1 MISER
6 SYEPAELPDLETPEP
21 QSAPTEVPVQWGAG
35 RRLLFRFLCSYFF
48 VYIFPFPLDFILFAT
63 PAPGQAYQNLWTAI
77 VTWVGSH
84 VFNVQITV
92 QPNGSGDTTY
102 NYVQLFCYVV
112 FAALAALV
120 WTLLDRKRAH
130 YARLEPWLRVYVRFS
145 LAAAMVT
152 YGGFKIIPAQFP
164 APTLDRL
171 LQPFGD
177 ASPMGLLWT
186 FMGASKPYEI
196 FSGAAEMLAGLL
208 LLTRRTATL
217 GALVAIAVLTNIVML
232 NFCYDVPVKLYSS
245 NLLLMAIFLVLPE
258 LRRLADVFVF
268 NRPVQPVAHARLFR
282 RVWLHRS
289 ALVFRTALILFI
301 AGFNMYGAYKSQFV
315 TKSQLNGI
323 WNVETFEV
331 DGQARPALVSDQHRW
346 WHVVFDDPAP
356 TISLFA
362 VQLMNQSRQRYVLT
376 MDPKKSSLALT
387 KRDDP
392 KWKSTL
398 TYQQLGPDLL
408 ALQGTIDG
416 QKIRARIHRVATS
429 RFRLIDRGFHWI
441 NEYPFNK

>member
-6 SYEPAELPDLETPEP
+6 SYGPAELPDLDTSEP
-21 QSAPTEVPVQWGAG
+21 QTVPAEVPVAWSAG
-35 RRLLFRFLCSYFF
+35 KRLLFRFVCAYFF
-48 VYIFPFPLDFILFAT
+48 LYIFPFPLFYLPFLER
-63 PAPGQAYQNLWTAI
+63 PLQAYQDLWTAL
-77 VTWVGSH
+77 VNWTGSH
-84 VFNVQITV
+84 VFGVQITV

-102 NYVQLFCYVV
+102 NYVQLFCTVV
-112 FAALAALV
+112 IAALAALV

-130 YARLEPWLRVYVRFS
+130 YTRLEEWLRVYVRFS

-152 YGGFKIIPAQFP
+152 YGGFKVIPSQFP

-208 LLTRRTATL
+208 LIARRTATL
-217 GALVAIAVLTNIVML
+217 GALVAIAVLANIVML

-245 NLLLMAIFLVLPE
+245 HLLLMAVFLALPD
-258 LRRLADVFVF
+258 LRRLADFFVF
-268 NRPVQPVAHARLFR
+268 NRQVQPRVHARLFR
-282 RVWLHRS
+282 RAWLHRG
-289 ALVFRTALILFI
+289 ALAFRTVLIVGI
-301 AGFNMYGAYKSQFV
+301 AGFIMYGAYPTLFPSR
-315 TKSQLNGI
+315 SQLRGI
-323 WNVETFEV
+323 WNVEDFAV
-331 DGQARPALVSDQHRW
+331 DGQAHPSLVSDEQRW
-346 WHVVFDDPAP
+346 WHVVFDDPGP
-356 TISLFA
+356 SRSIFA
-362 VQLMNQSRQRYVLT
+362 IQRINQSRQRFDLK
-376 MDPKKSSLALT
+376 MDAQKRSLALT

-398 TYQQLGPDLL
+398 SYQQLGPGLL
-408 ALQGTIDG
+408 ALEGTLDG
-416 QKIRARIHRVATS
+416 QRIRARIRRVKNS
-429 RFRLIDRGFHWI
+429 QFRLIDRGFHWI